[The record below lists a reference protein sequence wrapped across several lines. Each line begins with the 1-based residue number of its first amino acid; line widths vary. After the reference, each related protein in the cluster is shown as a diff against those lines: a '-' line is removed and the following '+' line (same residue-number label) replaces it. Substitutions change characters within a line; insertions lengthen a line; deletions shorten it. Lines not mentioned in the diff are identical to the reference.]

1 MTTNTDSQATS
12 SQINAAA
19 RPGEQTAAGP
29 HVVIVG
35 AGFAGLVA
43 ARELQTNGVS
53 CQIVEARDRIG
64 GRAWT
69 ETRMGRPLEIGA
81 TWVHW
86 FQPHIWAEI
95 TRYGQDIVAS
105 PYTDQ
110 ARWITG
116 GQVVVSTEER
126 MDEILARP
134 MAKIFENSER
144 YFPNPYRPLDVR
156 EDGYGDP
163 ELREQFEAD
172 DHRSVLDVLRED
184 GSFTQE
190 EIDLANAYW
199 SAGYIG
205 NPETTSVLMAK
216 QWAAL
221 SDHQLKVLDAQT
233 LRYKLAGGMQA
244 LYNGIAGDL
253 TCPIRLSTPVTAIRH
268 DAQGASV
275 TLEGGEEIRCDAVI
289 VTVPLGALDTIEF
302 TPALPAPMR
311 RVVDEKWNSTGCK
324 IWIKIKGHHNVF
336 GYAPAPAL
344 VSVFRS
350 EYFME
355 DGTTICVG
363 FGSNH
368 EAVDLTDREVG
379 QAIVDQWFDDI
390 EVVECTGHDWVAD
403 RWSGQAW
410 ATLRQGQFTDGWH
423 HFRRTGT
430 RMHFAGADWARG
442 WRGVV
447 VDGALET
454 GVETARDVLR
464 ELGVRA

>member
-1 MTTNTDSQATS
+1 MST
-12 SQINAAA
+12 
-19 RPGEQTAAGP
+19 P

-35 AGFAGLVA
+35 AGFSGLVA
-43 ARELQTNGVS
+43 ARELQMRGVS
-53 CQIVEARDRIG
+53 CEIVEARDRIG

-69 ETRMGRPLEIGA
+69 DDRLGRPLEMGA

-105 PYTDQ
+105 PYTDE
-110 ARWITG
+110 ARWVTG
-116 GQVVVSTEER
+116 DRVVVSTEDA
-126 MDEILARP
+126 MDEALRRP
-134 MAKIFENSER
+134 MDKIFEDSER
-144 YFPNPYRPLDVR
+144 YFPNPYKPLAVL
-156 EDGYGDP
+156 EDGFGDP
-163 ELREQFEAD
+163 ELRESFLRD

-184 GSFTQE
+184 GGFTQE

-199 SAGYIG
+199 AAGYIG

-221 SDHQLKVLDAQT
+221 SDHQLPLLDAQT
-233 LRYKLAGGMQA
+233 LRYKLVNGMQS

-253 TCPIRLSTPVTAIRH
+253 TCPIRLSTPVARIEHRA
-268 DAQGASV
+268 DGATV
-275 TLEGGEEIRCDAVI
+275 ELVGGETIACDAVI
-289 VTVPLGALDTIEF
+289 VTVPLGALGRIEF
-302 TPALPAPMR
+302 SPALPPQMTR
-311 RVVDEKWNSTGCK
+311 LVDEKWNSTGCK
-324 IWIKIKGHHNVF
+324 IWVKIKGHRNVI

-344 VSVFRS
+344 ISVFRS

-368 EAVDLTDREVG
+368 EALDLTDREFG
-379 QAIVDQWFDDI
+379 QKVVDQWFDDV
-390 EVVECTGHDWVAD
+390 EVVDCTGHDWVAD
-403 RWSGQAW
+403 QWSGQAW

-423 HFRRTGT
+423 HFRETGT

-454 GVETARDVLR
+454 GVETARDVIR
-464 ELGVRA
+464 ELGID